1 MVIDALPRHTRVAML
16 DGIERHE
23 IIVGAYS
30 NRDGVCP
37 MLAAHRAGGRTTAIA
52 FAKAW
57 DRFAFRASRSRRPR
71 RATARELMLLKVY
84 LQASLLATPSEART
98 PVTPARTHVT
108 PARAPVTP
116 ARTHVTP
123 ARAPVTPARAPV
135 TPARAPVTPARAP
148 VTPAGSLTPT
158 PAPTLLPDTAAP
170 QRPGDEDRSG
180 DLAGRP
186 GWSWSR
192 LVRRYDDYE
201 RLIAL
206 LESELDAPSYSP
218 ALRP

>member
-1 MVIDALPRHTRVAML
+1 ML

-116 ARTHVTP
+116 AR
-123 ARAPVTPARAPV
+123 
-135 TPARAPVTPARAP
+135 APVTPARAP

>member
-116 ARTHVTP
+116 AR
-123 ARAPVTPARAPV
+123 
-135 TPARAPVTPARAP
+135 AP

>member
-116 ARTHVTP
+116 AR
-123 ARAPVTPARAPV
+123 APV

-158 PAPTLLPDTAAP
+158 PAPTLLADTAAP
-170 QRPGDEDRSG
+170 PRPGDEDRSG
-180 DLAGRP
+180 ELAGRP

>member
-116 ARTHVTP
+116 A
-123 ARAPVTPARAPV
+123 
-135 TPARAPVTPARAP
+135 
-148 VTPAGSLTPT
+148 GSLTPT
-158 PAPTLLPDTAAP
+158 PAPTLLADTAAP
-170 QRPGDEDRSG
+170 PRPGDEDRSG
-180 DLAGRP
+180 ELAGRP

>member
-1 MVIDALPRHTRVAML
+1 ML

-84 LQASLLATPSEART
+84 LQASLLATPNEARRS
-98 PVTPARTHVT
+98 VTPASS
-108 PARAPVTP
+108 P
-116 ARTHVTP
+116 
-123 ARAPVTPARAPV
+123 
-135 TPARAPVTPARAP
+135 
-148 VTPAGSLTPT
+148 LTPT
-158 PAPTLLPDTAAP
+158 PAPTPIADTAAP
-170 QRPGDEDRSG
+170 PRPGDEDRSG
-180 DLAGRP
+180 ELAGRP

-206 LESELDAPSYSP
+206 LESELDAPTYSP

>member
-16 DGIERHE
+16 DGIERDE

-71 RATARELMLLKVY
+71 RATARELLLLKVY

-116 ARTHVTP
+116 ARAH
-123 ARAPVTPARAPV
+123 
-135 TPARAPVTPARAP
+135 

>member
-116 ARTHVTP
+116 AR
-123 ARAPVTPARAPV
+123 
-135 TPARAPVTPARAP
+135 APVTPARAP

>member
-116 ARTHVTP
+116 AR
-123 ARAPVTPARAPV
+123 
-135 TPARAPVTPARAP
+135 AP

-158 PAPTLLPDTAAP
+158 PAPTLLADTAAP
-170 QRPGDEDRSG
+170 PRPGDEDRSG
-180 DLAGRP
+180 ELAGRP

>member
-123 ARAPVTPARAPV
+123 ARAPVTPA
-135 TPARAPVTPARAP
+135 
-148 VTPAGSLTPT
+148 GSLTPT
-158 PAPTLLPDTAAP
+158 PAPTLLPATAAP

>member
-1 MVIDALPRHTRVAML
+1 MVIEALPRHTRVAML
-16 DGIERHE
+16 DGIERDE
-23 IIVGAYS
+23 IIAGAYS
-30 NRDGVCP
+30 NREGVCP

-71 RATARELMLLKVY
+71 RATARELLLLKIY
-84 LQASLLATPSEART
+84 LQASLLATPNEART
-98 PVTPARTHVT
+98 PVTPART
-108 PARAPVTP
+108 
-116 ARTHVTP
+116 
-123 ARAPVTPARAPV
+123 
-135 TPARAPVTPARAP
+135 P
-148 VTPAGSLTPT
+148 VTPAGAPCTAHTGDRRPDRRT
-158 PAPTLLPDTAAP
+158 PAAP
-170 QRPGDEDRSG
+170 PRPGDADRS
-180 DLAGRP
+180 DELAGRP

-201 RLIAL
+201 RLMAL

>member
-1 MVIDALPRHTRVAML
+1 ML

-116 ARTHVTP
+116 A
-123 ARAPVTPARAPV
+123 
-135 TPARAPVTPARAP
+135 
-148 VTPAGSLTPT
+148 GSLTPT
-158 PAPTLLPDTAAP
+158 PAPTLLPATAAP

>member
-135 TPARAPVTPARAP
+135 TPA
-148 VTPAGSLTPT
+148 GSLTPT